1 MFIESVINEKELYL
15 ARKKKKK
22 ISMNWAKKQYSLIRL
37 SMILCISQMSAKE
50 LIAQNDILCWKV
62 LDQEN
67 VCI

>member
-15 ARKKKKK
+15 AKHFLKS
-22 ISMNWAKKQYSLIRL
+22 SMNWAKTQYSLIRL
-37 SMILCISQMSAKE
+37 SIILCTSQMSAKE

-67 VCI
+67 VRI

>member
-1 MFIESVINEKELYL
+1 
-15 ARKKKKK
+15 
-22 ISMNWAKKQYSLIRL
+22 MNWAKTQYSLIRL